1 MYLAKKKL
9 KRLSKCLV
17 ILLAFFI
24 STGKGHAAS
33 THVPVG
39 SWVYPALEKLES
51 EGLLASGI
59 LTSRPISRAE
69 AARLIKEAESG
80 QPSAA
85 ASRVIQKLK
94 KEFAS
99 DEASSITYFRPF
111 EEARFK
117 YLYAD
122 GTPHLLNL
130 NNKGD
135 IIGNGSNF
143 RAGLSSSA
151 GIGALAFYLNPEIRY
166 PEGPTTEDAEVV
178 LVEGYGSLNLWN
190 IELTAGRQSLW
201 WGPGFHGA
209 LLLSDNT
216 RPFDLI
222 KLTNPKPATLPWIF
236 RYIGPIKL
244 TGFVTRLEED
254 RDFANPYLAG
264 IRLDLK
270 PHSSVNIGIARVA
283 MFGGAGRHVDAGV
296 IWDVITAGNE
306 NVEGEPGN
314 QLGSIDLKI
323 VLPFKLQ
330 KVVIYGELGGEDEAG
345 NLPSRVAY
353 LAGAYL
359 PGVLGFERL
368 DLRVEYGQTYI
379 GKYPGIW
386 YTHHVYTTGYTYDGR
401 IIGHHMGTDA
411 RDLFIS
417 AAYESPY
424 GDFEALIDVESSG
437 RAVKSKN
444 RSAAISWS
452 RHLNEAAEVS
462 LGYYF
467 DRRTNIDGVIGQ
479 DLDAHSVMG
488 SLGLSF

>member
-1 MYLAKKKL
+1 MYLTEKTL
-9 KRLSKCLV
+9 KSLSKCLV
-17 ILLAFFI
+17 ILLALFI
-24 STGKGHAAS
+24 TAGKGHGAS
-33 THVPVG
+33 PHVPVG
-39 SWVYPALEKLES
+39 SWVYPALEKLEA

-69 AARLIKEAESG
+69 AVRLVKEAEAG

-85 ASRVIQKLK
+85 AMRVIQKLK
-94 KEFAS
+94 KEFTI
-99 DEASSITYFRPF
+99 DEAASTKYFRPF

-122 GTPHLLNL
+122 GTPHFLNL

-135 IIGNGSNF
+135 NFGNGSNF
-143 RAGLSSSA
+143 RAALSSSA
-151 GIGALAFYLNPEIRY
+151 GAGPLAFYMNPEIRY
-166 PEGPTTEDAEVV
+166 PEDPTTEDVEVV

-190 IELTAGRQSLW
+190 MELTAGRQSLW

-209 LLLSDNT
+209 LLLTDNA

-236 RYIGPIKL
+236 KYIGPIKF

-264 IRLDLK
+264 LRLDLK
-270 PHSSVNIGIARVA
+270 PHSNVNIGIARVA

-306 NVEGEPGN
+306 NVIGEPGN
-314 QLGSIDLKI
+314 QLGSIDLKV
-323 VLPFKLQ
+323 VLPFDLQ

-353 LAGAYL
+353 LMGAYL
-359 PGVLGFERL
+359 PGFLGVERL

-379 GKYPGIW
+379 GKYPDVW
-386 YTHHVYTTGYTYDGR
+386 YNHHVYTTGYTYDGR

-417 AAYESPY
+417 AAYASDY
-424 GDFEALIDVESSG
+424 GDFEVLLDIESSG
-437 RAVKSKN
+437 RAVKNKN
-444 RSAAISWS
+444 RSVAISWS
-452 RHLNEAAEVS
+452 RNLDETTDIS

-467 DRRTNIDGVIGQ
+467 DRQTNIGGVIGQ
-479 DLDAHSVMG
+479 DSDSHSVMG
-488 SLGLSF
+488 SLCFNF

>member
-1 MYLAKKKL
+1 MPLFGQTL
-9 KRLSKCLV
+9 KNSFCCLIV
-17 ILLAFFI
+17 LFLLLLPG
-24 STGKGHAAS
+24 SLLAAS

-39 SWVYPALEKLES
+39 SWIYPALEKLEA
-51 EGLLASGI
+51 EGLLATGI
-59 LTSRPISRAE
+59 LTSRPITRAE
-69 AARLIKEAESG
+69 AARLVKEAESG
-80 QPSAA
+80 QPSVAA
-85 ASRVIQKLK
+85 FRVIQKLK
-94 KEFAS
+94 KEFAP
-99 DEASSITYFRPF
+99 DEAASSTYFRPF

-122 GTPHLLNL
+122 GTPHFLNL

-151 GIGALAFYLNPEIRY
+151 GAGPIAFYLNPEIRY
-166 PEGPTTEDAEVV
+166 PEGPATEDAEVV
-178 LVEGYGSLNLWN
+178 LVEGYGSLTLWN

-209 LLLSDNT
+209 LLLSDNA

-222 KLTNPKPATLPWIF
+222 KLTNPKPLTLPWIF
-236 RYIGPIKL
+236 RHIGPVKL

-264 IRLDLK
+264 LRLDLK
-270 PHSSVNIGIARVA
+270 PHSNINIGIARVA

-306 NVEGEPGN
+306 NVAGEPGN

-323 VLPFKLQ
+323 VLPFKFQ
-330 KVVIYGELGGEDEAG
+330 KVVVYGELGGEDEAG
-345 NLPSRVAY
+345 SLPSRVAY
-353 LAGAYL
+353 IAGAYL
-359 PGVLGFERL
+359 PGVLGIERL

-379 GKYPGIW
+379 GNHPGVW
-386 YTHHVYTTGYTYDGR
+386 YQHHVYTNGYTYDGR

-417 AAYESPY
+417 AVYESAY
-424 GDFEALIDVESSG
+424 GDFEALFDIESSG

-444 RSAAISWS
+444 RSAAITWS
-452 RHLNEAAEVS
+452 RNLSEVTELS
-462 LGYYF
+462 FGYYF
-467 DRRTNIDGVIGQ
+467 DRQTNIDGVIGQ